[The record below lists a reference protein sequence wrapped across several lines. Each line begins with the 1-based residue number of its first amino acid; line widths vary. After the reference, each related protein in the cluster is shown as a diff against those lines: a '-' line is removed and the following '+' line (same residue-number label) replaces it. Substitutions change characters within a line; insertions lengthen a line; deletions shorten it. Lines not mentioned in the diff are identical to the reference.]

1 MIYQWGYAI
10 LASSVHI
17 DLRSV
22 QYGLQLLEYR
32 ESPLSGA
39 EEFELENNRG
49 QSAFWLRIE
58 KEYEQSLRVS
68 HCSFR

>member
-22 QYGLQLLEYR
+22 QYGRQLLKYR
-32 ESPLSGA
+32 ERSLGGA

-49 QSAFWLRIE
+49 QSAFRPRIE
-58 KEYEQSLRVS
+58 RV
-68 HCSFR
+68 CTPPKNKV